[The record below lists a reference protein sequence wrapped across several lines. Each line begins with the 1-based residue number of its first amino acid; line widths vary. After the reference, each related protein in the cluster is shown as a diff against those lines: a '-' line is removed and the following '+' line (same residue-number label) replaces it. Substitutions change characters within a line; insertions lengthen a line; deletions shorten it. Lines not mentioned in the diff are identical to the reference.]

1 MSPPIS
7 QSPSVSTG
15 TRALSVAALS
25 LGTIAVQFDSAV
37 NIAFPDLVRSF
48 ALPIPE
54 IQWIVISYTLTYAAL
69 MLVFGRVGD
78 IFGHRTI
85 FLLGAAGSALS
96 FVLCAS
102 ATTYNWLLA
111 ARVLQGVSAALT
123 LSCGPALITSL
134 YAEDRR
140 TQVLSVYTLLIGLG
154 GALGPIIGGFLVDRW
169 GWPSV
174 FAFRAP
180 IALIALA
187 AGLALPMGKRNA
199 AREGFDGL
207 GALLLVLTI
216 SMALLALNQ
225 LQQSDR
231 KLISLGLFG
240 AFALLGIAFARY
252 EMRAKHPIIDVRFFR
267 DADFALLNGAHT
279 LLNLAGFAIFLLA
292 PFYLDAIGGL
302 SAPAAG
308 LVLAASPIGLILAAP
323 AANRIASTGHPRR
336 MALVGAISSATGLT
350 IISLLGF
357 SAAES
362 LSPPAALAVLMLA
375 SLLQGFGVGLF
386 QVAYFDIATA
396 TLPKENRGVAGSLVL
411 MTRTVGLVMGASL
424 LMLAFRS
431 LSGGGGQDSKLSLL
445 AGFSSAFAIAAS
457 ISFTVVVLAL
467 LRGWA
472 RGARPAPVSAG

>member
-1 MSPPIS
+1 M
-7 QSPSVSTG
+7 
-15 TRALSVAALS
+15 RAFSVAALS

-69 MLVFGRVGD
+69 MLVFGRIGD

-85 FLLGAAGSALS
+85 FLLGAAGSALA
-96 FVLCAS
+96 FVLCAL
-102 ATTYNWLLA
+102 ATTYDGLLA
-111 ARVLQGVSAALT
+111 ARILQGVSAALT

-134 YAEDRR
+134 YGEERR
-140 TQVLSVYTLLIGLG
+140 AHVLSVYTLLIGLG
-154 GALGPIIGGFLVDRW
+154 GALGPVIGGFLVDRW

-180 IALIALA
+180 IALAALA
-187 AGLALPMGKRNA
+187 AGFALPIGKRGGT
-199 AREGFDGL
+199 REGFDGI
-207 GALLLVLTI
+207 GAALLVLTI
-216 SMALLALNQ
+216 SVALLALNQ
-225 LQQSDR
+225 LQHPDR
-231 KLISLGLFG
+231 TFVNLALFG
-240 AFALLGIAFARY
+240 TFAFLAFAFTRY
-252 EMRAKHPIIDVRFFR
+252 EIRIQHPIIDVRFFR
-267 DADFALLNGAHT
+267 DADFALLNVAHT
-279 LLNLAGFAIFLLA
+279 LLNLAGFAIFLLV

-323 AANRIASTGHPRR
+323 MAGRIAGAVPPRR
-336 MALVGAISSATGLT
+336 MALIGAASSATGLT

-362 LSPPAALAVLMLA
+362 LSPPAALAILMLA
-375 SLLQGFGVGLF
+375 SLLQGLGVGLF

-411 MTRTVGLVMGASL
+411 MTRTVGLVMGASI

-431 LSGGGGQDSKLSLL
+431 LSSSSGQDGKLSLL
-445 AGFSSAFAIAAS
+445 TGFSGAFAIAAS

-472 RGARPAPVSAG
+472 RGARTASASAG